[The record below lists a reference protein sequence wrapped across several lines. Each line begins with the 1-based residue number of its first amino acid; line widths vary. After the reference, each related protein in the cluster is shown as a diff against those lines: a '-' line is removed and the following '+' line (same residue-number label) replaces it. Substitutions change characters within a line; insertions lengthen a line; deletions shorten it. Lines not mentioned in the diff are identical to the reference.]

1 MFYHVEL
8 WVKNVR
14 NEVRIKHILHSFCT
28 NLFVKGLDLFFFPDF
43 LYKIGSLGAS
53 KNGITRKKGKI
64 LIPIWGD
71 KGREGCQKIK
81 KLGGNHLFMD

>member
-1 MFYHVEL
+1 MFYHVDL

-14 NEVRIKHILHSFCT
+14 NEVRIEHILHFFCT

-53 KNGITRKKGKI
+53 INGITREKGTFRGAKRGLRVDFYQI
-64 LIPIWGD
+64 
-71 KGREGCQKIK
+71 
-81 KLGGNHLFMD
+81 